1 MRRRR
6 RERPKPMP
14 TEEDK
19 RRAQLKAASADPL
32 VWAMKSVD
40 DKFPDERE
48 KDEETIQAEEEVE
61 MTIGP
66 TPMDDDMLDD
76 IDEEV
81 PEPEVKQVKEIKA
94 EGKTAMPVEEGVL
107 TVDVEPMR
115 QNVDKVTSKEINRIE
130 GKKSEFEKAEK
141 AERAKKAKEEFK
153 KAEVKKAEVKKVE
166 AKKSVEPKTQIKLN
180 ALESK
185 QKKMMFALAAL
196 VIVAVGAVV
205 FGAVAMIN
213 QNKATIELANQI
225 VNSSDHENQVDGEF
239 IYLKDWG
246 MKIKVASG
254 LEHVS
259 FDYDENED
267 GYAKVLIWG
276 TRKED
281 GANYTPDFAKQ
292 SKNGNALGIITR
304 IPRYERAAA
313 GRLIWYDDYYNYYY
327 QGPTSEPEAS
337 ETEMSWWVESYLLIK
352 EMLTNA
358 DNYIKFDDT
367 TISQQ

>member
-76 IDEEV
+76 IDEE
-81 PEPEVKQVKEIKA
+81 EIKA

-141 AERAKKAKEEFK
+141 AERAKKAEEEFK

-205 FGAVAMIN
+205 FGAVAMVN

-276 TRKED
+276 ARKED